1 MLVRM
6 SAANV
11 FVVSA
16 AVSLISLFGSSSAYA
31 ACDQYS
37 PQELHALSTQY
48 QYEIYNAARNQRIN
62 PNLIKAVITA
72 ESCFREGARS
82 NKGAGGLMQLMPG
95 TARRFGV
102 TNRFDS
108 VENIEGGA
116 RYLRWLLNRYGG
128 NVTHAVAA
136 YNAGEGRVDV
146 YGTAVPFQE
155 TQTYTRRVLNAYN
168 KLSGNYRPQPQRAQG
183 VRAVYQP
190 AVNRQVQQARPYLA
204 SYQRPAPAK
213 AEVGYLPSGGFIQTR
228 GVVATKAEMDAC
240 QVKSRTLYTA
250 TGFDTI
256 QSVARKYGMDAKY
269 LARLNGIGAP
279 FQLERGQRLRVE
291 ICQRAGDNAT
301 ASSSNKTIAQISSA
315 NQVQKDG
322 RWGWEF

>member
-37 PQELHALSTQY
+37 PQRITCTVTPVSIQKFTTPRV
-48 QYEIYNAARNQRIN
+48 IQRIN

-128 NVTHAVAA
+128 SVTHAVAA

-190 AVNRQVQQARPYLA
+190 AVNRQVQQA
-204 SYQRPAPAK
+204 SRPAQAAAGHV
-213 AEVGYLPSGGFIQTR
+213 AEAQVHAL
-228 GVVATKAEMDAC
+228 DARAVDEDLELRHRPRNLRD
-240 QVKSRTLYTA
+240 Q
-250 TGFDTI
+250 
-256 QSVARKYGMDAKY
+256 ARA
-269 LARLNGIGAP
+269 
-279 FQLERGQRLRVE
+279 
-291 ICQRAGDNAT
+291 
-301 ASSSNKTIAQISSA
+301 
-315 NQVQKDG
+315 
-322 RWGWEF
+322 

>member
-1 MLVRM
+1 M

-11 FVVSA
+11 FVISA
-16 AVSLISLFGSSSAYA
+16 AVSLSSIFGSSSAYA

-48 QYEIYNAARNQRIN
+48 QYEIYNAARNQHLN

-72 ESCFREGARS
+72 ESCFREQARS

-102 TNRFDS
+102 ADRFDS

-128 NVTHAVAA
+128 SVTHAIAA

-168 KLSGNYRPQPQRAQG
+168 KLSGNYRPQPQRPQG
-183 VRAVYQP
+183 VRVVYQP
-190 AVNRQVQQARPYLA
+190 AINRNNQARAYLA
-204 SYQRPAPAK
+204 SYQHPNNT
-213 AEVGYLPSGGFIQTR
+213 II
-228 GVVATKAEMDAC
+228 ATKAEMDAC
-240 QVKSRTLYTA
+240 EVKSRTLYTA

-256 QSVARKYGMDAKY
+256 QSVARRYGMDAKY

-291 ICQRAGDNAT
+291 VCQRAGDNTNAA
-301 ASSSNKTIAQISSA
+301 ASGRTIAQISSA

>member
-1 MLVRM
+1 
-6 SAANV
+6 
-11 FVVSA
+11 
-16 AVSLISLFGSSSAYA
+16 
-31 ACDQYS
+31 
-37 PQELHALSTQY
+37 
-48 QYEIYNAARNQRIN
+48 
-62 PNLIKAVITA
+62 
-72 ESCFREGARS
+72 
-82 NKGAGGLMQLMPG
+82 MQLMPG

-102 TNRFDS
+102 ADRFDS

-128 NVTHAVAA
+128 SVTHAIAA

-183 VRAVYQP
+183 VRVVYQP
-190 AVNRQVQQARPYLA
+190 AINRNNQARAYLA
-204 SYQRPAPAK
+204 SYRQQPATSI
-213 AEVGYLPSGGFIQTR
+213 VS
-228 GVVATKAEMDAC
+228 TKAEMDAC

-291 ICQRAGDNAT
+291 ICQRAGDNTT
-301 ASSSNKTIAQISSA
+301 AASSNKTIGQISSA
-315 NQVQKDG
+315 NQVQQNG

>member
-48 QYEIYNAARNQRIN
+48 QYEIYNAARNQHLN

-72 ESCFREGARS
+72 ESCFRESARS

-102 TNRFDS
+102 SNRFDS

-128 NVTHAVAA
+128 SVTHAIAA

-155 TQTYTRRVLNAYN
+155 TQNYTRRVLNAYN
-168 KLSGNYRPQPQRAQG
+168 KLSGNYRPQPQQAQG
-183 VRAVYQP
+183 VRVVYQP
-190 AVNRQVQQARPYLA
+190 AVNRNNQARAYFA
-204 SYQRPAPAK
+204 SYQQPNNT
-213 AEVGYLPSGGFIQTR
+213 I
-228 GVVATKAEMDAC
+228 VATKAEMDAC
-240 QVKSRTLYTA
+240 EVKTRTLYTA

-291 ICQRAGDNAT
+291 VCQRAGDNTT
-301 ASSSNKTIAQISSA
+301 AAASNKTIAQISSA

>member
-6 SAANV
+6 SATNV
-11 FVVSA
+11 FVVSTA
-16 AVSLISLFGSSSAYA
+16 MSLISLFGSSSAYA

-37 PQELHALSTQY
+37 PQELHTLATQY
-48 QYEIYNAARNQRIN
+48 QYEIQNAARNHHLN

-72 ESCFREGARS
+72 ESCFRQSARS

-102 TNRFDS
+102 ADRFDS

-128 NVTHAVAA
+128 SVTHAIAA

-168 KLSGNYRPQPQRAQG
+168 KLSGNYRPRPQVAQG

-190 AVNRQVQQARPYLA
+190 AVNRQAQQARPYLV
-204 SYQRPAPAK
+204 SYRHAAPAR
-213 AEVGYLPSGGFIQTR
+213 AEVGYLPNGGFIQTR
-228 GVVATKAEMDAC
+228 GTVATKAEMDAC
-240 QVKSRTLYTA
+240 QVKTRTLYTA
-250 TGFDTI
+250 SGFDTI
-256 QSVARKYGMDAKY
+256 QSVARKYGMDTKY

-291 ICQRAGDNAT
+291 VCQRAGDNST
-301 ASSSNKTIAQISSA
+301 AQASTRTIAQLSSA
-315 NQVQKDG
+315 GQTQKNG